1 MKSNRDVAQ
10 ALKRKAEH
18 DERAATLIHE
28 AGGPFDAACFHYQQ
42 AAEKYLKAVLAAH
55 DRPFPRSHDIAELV
69 ELTEGLAPAL
79 SELPE
84 DVFLLTGHAVAGRY
98 GEIAEPGIEDAQFAQ
113 QCLEY
118 IKQAIEAE
126 LQSVEGES

>member
-10 ALKRKAEH
+10 VLKRKADH
-18 DERAATLIHE
+18 DERAAILIHE

-69 ELTEGLAPAL
+69 ALTEGLVPAL

-98 GEIAEPGIEDAQFAQ
+98 GEIAEPGSEDVQFAKQ
-113 QCLEY
+113 YLKY
-118 IKQAIEAE
+118 IKQAIEVE
-126 LQSVEGES
+126 LQSLEDKS